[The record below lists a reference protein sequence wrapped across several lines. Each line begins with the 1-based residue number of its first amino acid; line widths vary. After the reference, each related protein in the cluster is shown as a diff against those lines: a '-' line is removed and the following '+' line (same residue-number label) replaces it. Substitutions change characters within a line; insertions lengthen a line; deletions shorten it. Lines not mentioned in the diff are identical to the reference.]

1 MTHDMALAIGLIWA
15 MGTIACF
22 YIDYGKPHDIM
33 LDLFAA
39 FCINFA
45 ASVLF
50 YLAYM
55 VSYLI
60 ACGIR

>member
-22 YIDYGKPHDIM
+22 YTDYGKPKDIA
-33 LDLFAA
+33 LDLLAA
-39 FCINFA
+39 LCINFVA
-45 ASVLF
+45 TALF
-50 YLAYM
+50 FLAYM

>member
-15 MGTIACF
+15 MGTIAF
-22 YIDYGKPHDIM
+22 FFMDYGKPKDI
-33 LDLFAA
+33 LVDILAA
-39 FCINFA
+39 FCINIA
-45 ASVLF
+45 ATTLF
-50 YLAYM
+50 FLAYM